1 MQGNWN
7 RHRTLCK
14 AAINKIWK
22 LDLIHFRQWQR
33 RLRKYFEFCEKH
45 DYLIHG
51 RYFFI
56 FIQVSFPCGFL
67 RWCDSPISISQRESQ
82 PCRIFP
88 RESIIFSPLSRQLR
102 PPVALSCGNYCK
114 ARSRTIFGKYLGIFC
129 LCGYMFSIV
138 ICHVSPS
145 PQHSASAIL
154 LRWYLS
160 KLSVD
165 K

>member
-51 RYFFI
+51 QYFFI

-82 PCRIFP
+82 PSRIFP

-102 PPVALSCGNYCK
+102 PPG
-114 ARSRTIFGKYLGIFC
+114 
-129 LCGYMFSIV
+129 LCGIV
-138 ICHVSPS
+138 VRELLQSKKQNDFWQIFRNIPFMWIFVSPS
-145 PQHSASAIL
+145 TQHSASAIL

-160 KLSVD
+160 KLSVH